1 VVLEEPQ
8 IETELVERAARFGR
22 ANHLLV
28 VVRVDFRNRENSDV
42 PLVLVLG
49 AVLAVVH
56 PMKQIYLSI
65 RRVHVLNLA
74 RKLAVAVDLVDIVDI
89 VVVVVVVVVVD
100 LVVDDDDNVVAYY
113 YSSSSKVVLV
123 ASQRLEMECFLDLSV
138 KHSDRARIYTIHH
151 ENICLA

>member
-1 VVLEEPQ
+1 
-8 IETELVERAARFGR
+8 
-22 ANHLLV
+22 LV

-49 AVLAVVH
+49 VVLAVVH

-74 RKLAVAVDLVDIVDI
+74 RKLAVAVDLVDIL
-89 VVVVVVVVVVD
+89 VVVD
-100 LVVDDDDNVVAYY
+100 LVVDDDDDNVVAYY

>member
-1 VVLEEPQ
+1 MVLEELQ
-8 IETELVERAARFGR
+8 IETELVERAAHFGR

-49 AVLAVVH
+49 VVLAVVH

-74 RKLAVAVDLVDIVDI
+74 RKLAVAVDLVDIL
-89 VVVVVVVVVVD
+89 VVVD
-100 LVVDDDDNVVAYY
+100 LVVDDDDDNVVAYY